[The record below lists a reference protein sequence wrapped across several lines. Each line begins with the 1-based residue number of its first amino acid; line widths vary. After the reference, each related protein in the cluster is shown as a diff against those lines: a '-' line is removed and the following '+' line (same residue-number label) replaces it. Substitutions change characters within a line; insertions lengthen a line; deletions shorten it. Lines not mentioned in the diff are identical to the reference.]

1 MSGFRTLFIKEML
14 RFWKVGFQTLG
25 APILTSL
32 LYLLIFSHA
41 LKGRAEVYPDLGV
54 DYVTFLVPGLA
65 MMSLLQNA
73 FANSSSSLTQSKIM
87 GNIVFLL
94 LTPISH
100 FSFFIA
106 YILAACA
113 RGTLVALGVVLAS
126 LLFVELP
133 VDSIVLIMFFAV
145 CGAVMLGALGLIAG
159 VWAEKFDQIAAFQNF
174 VILPM
179 TFLSGVFYS
188 VEKLPAFWKWISH
201 ANPFFYLID
210 GFRRGFFGHSD
221 TEISISVSV
230 VSIATLSLSYIC
242 LHIIRSGYKL
252 RT

>member
-1 MSGFRTLFIKEML
+1 MSGFRTLFRKEML

-41 LKGRAEVYPDLGV
+41 LKGRAEVYPGLGV

-106 YILAACA
+106 YILAACV

-126 LLFVELP
+126 LFFVELP
-133 VDSIVLIMFFAV
+133 VNNIALIIFFAV

-174 VILPM
+174 V
-179 TFLSGVFYS
+179 
-188 VEKLPAFWKWISH
+188 
-201 ANPFFYLID
+201 
-210 GFRRGFFGHSD
+210 
-221 TEISISVSV
+221 
-230 VSIATLSLSYIC
+230 
-242 LHIIRSGYKL
+242 
-252 RT
+252 